1 MILLTD
7 EDIGTNVP
15 RALTLVGYDARSLV
29 GMGWATRPD
38 TWWLEQAGRLGWLV
52 FSANKRMLRVPSER
66 NVIVSAKVGV
76 VYLTK
81 GEEHLPD
88 VLRLLLRKW
97 ADLELLDKTIPRP
110 FARFLSPRGVMADRW
125 HDLKL

>member
-7 EDIGTNVP
+7 EDIGTKVP

-29 GMGWATRPD
+29 RMGWATRPD
-38 TWWLEQAGRLGWLV
+38 DWWLEQAGPLGWLV

-66 NVIVSAKVGV
+66 AVIVSAKVGI

-88 VLRLLLRKW
+88 VLSLLLRKW
-97 ADLELLDKTIPRP
+97 STLETLDKTTSRP
-110 FARFLSPRGVMADRW
+110 FARFLSPSGHLTDKWR
-125 HDLKL
+125 DLKL